1 MPRPTAS
8 LTLVIVRVASRGETG
23 HSVRGAPEACRMAM
37 PVFALTTAHRKDGRF
52 AFGLSWRAMAVV
64 HVVLPVN
71 GVDPSAI
78 IQAPFTRQGYV
89 GKGSG
94 RAGQTLASCFP
105 FEAFASSVRF
115 VGRSGVPGHTDVA

>member
-1 MPRPTAS
+1 
-8 LTLVIVRVASRGETG
+8 
-23 HSVRGAPEACRMAM
+23 MAM

>member
-78 IQAPFTRQGYV
+78 IQAPFTRRRRTYSAKRHQGT
-89 GKGSG
+89 GPRRS
-94 RAGQTLASCFP
+94 
-105 FEAFASSVRF
+105 ASSRGF
-115 VGRSGVPGHTDVA
+115 CPATKRASS